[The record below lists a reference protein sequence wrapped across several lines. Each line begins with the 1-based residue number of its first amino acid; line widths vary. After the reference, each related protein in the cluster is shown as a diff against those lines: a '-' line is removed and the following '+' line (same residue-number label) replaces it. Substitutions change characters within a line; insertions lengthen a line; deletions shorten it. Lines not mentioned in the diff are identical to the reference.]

1 LARGGVASDRD
12 ADGVH
17 HRFRCQSQ
25 QLSGADH
32 GGHAGDCR
40 VVNAV
45 AQVIKHI
52 PNLAV
57 DLISE
62 DGCGDE
68 IPTASLT

>member
-1 LARGGVASDRD
+1 
-12 ADGVH
+12 
-17 HRFRCQSQ
+17 
-25 QLSGADH
+25 
-32 GGHAGDCR
+32 